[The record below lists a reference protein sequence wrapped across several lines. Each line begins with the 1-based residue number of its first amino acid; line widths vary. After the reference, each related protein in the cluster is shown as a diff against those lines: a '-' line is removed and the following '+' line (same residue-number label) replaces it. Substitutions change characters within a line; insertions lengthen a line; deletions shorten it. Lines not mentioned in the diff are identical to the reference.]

1 MEESTFSF
9 FTIYYFQ
16 NNLIYGNCVSMVL
29 DRGYEKAA
37 HLYDLFDNKNNLD
50 FFLRCSQE
58 TGIVLDIGAG
68 TGRIAIFLAE
78 RGVKVVC
85 IEPSPAMRREF
96 LMKMEKSPK
105 LANNITLVT
114 GDAQTFQLTE
124 IFDVAFLSGSFDHIP
139 KTERIK
145 SFQNIN
151 HHLKPEGK
159 LIFDI
164 YIEGMKDSPLS
175 PIDSIKV
182 GDYEYKRFIG
192 TKILPDNIID
202 VVLIYKTYKK
212 GKLIEKIEQ
221 RSSAFTTTRT
231 DVHQL
236 LEETGFST
244 QNEYCDYQFS
254 PFKEGDQL
262 LVIEALKIR

>member
-9 FTIYYFQ
+9 FTINYFQ
-16 NNLIYGNCVSMVL
+16 NNLKCGNCVNMVV
-29 DRGYEKAA
+29 DKGYEKAA
-37 HLYDLFDNKNNLD
+37 HLYDLFDNKNLD
-50 FFLRCSQE
+50 FFLKYGQE
-58 TGIVLDIGAG
+58 TGVVLDIGAG

-96 LMKMEKSPK
+96 LKKMKKSPK
-105 LANNITLVT
+105 LASNITLIA

-124 IFDVAFLSGSFDHIP
+124 IFEVAFLSGSFDHIP

-145 SFQNIN
+145 SFSNIN
-151 HHLKPEGK
+151 HHLKLEGK
-159 LIFDI
+159 LVFDI

-175 PIDSIKV
+175 PIDTVKA

-192 TKILPDNIID
+192 TRILPDNIID
-202 VVLIYKTYKK
+202 VLLIYETYKQ
-212 GKLIEKIEQ
+212 GELIEKIEQ

-231 DVHQL
+231 DIHQL
-236 LEETGFST
+236 LEETGFSI

-262 LVIEALKIR
+262 LVIDAFKIK

>member
-1 MEESTFSF
+1 
-9 FTIYYFQ
+9 
-16 NNLIYGNCVSMVL
+16 MVV

-37 HLYDLFDNKNNLD
+37 HLYDLFDNKNNLE
-50 FFLRCSQE
+50 FFLKYGQE
-58 TGIVLDIGAG
+58 TGVVLDIGAG

-96 LMKMEKSPK
+96 LKKMKKSPK
-105 LANNITLVT
+105 LAKNITLIT
-114 GDAQTFQLTE
+114 GDAQTFKLTE
-124 IFDVAFLSGSFDHIP
+124 IFEVAFLSGSFDHIP
-139 KTERIK
+139 KTERKK
-145 SFQNIN
+145 SFRNIN
-151 HHLKPEGK
+151 HHLKLEGK
-159 LIFDI
+159 LVFDI

-175 PIDSIKV
+175 PIDTVKV

-192 TKILPDNIID
+192 TRILPDNIID
-202 VVLIYKTYKK
+202 VLLIYKTYKQ
-212 GKLIEKIEQ
+212 GELIEKIEQ

-236 LEETGFST
+236 LEETGFSI

-262 LVIEALKIR
+262 LIIEALKIK